1 MSVPPPPTSPRPSA
15 LRSLLLLAAVLVG
28 LVVVRWSVTGG
39 LSRPLAPPAQ
49 PRVHAPPAPPA
60 GDLAG
65 LRGALLYMGGRQV
78 LAVDAASGTI
88 SSIPSPGAG
97 RVRVLRQGEYLI
109 LLARDGGTAAQRAD
123 LKSKPVLLGDAIDV
137 LPSPRSDRV
146 WLVSQDETAPEQAY
160 VLREVELTSNRKLR
174 RWTLPYD
181 AEPVAVVPQGVVIRD
196 LQNRFEVRDPHGRR
210 IVELGHDLTFLDRH
224 GSLLAY
230 LDDRRLHLHDLA
242 TGVDRTL
249 ASPTGARS
257 WFALG
262 PPLPGMGC
270 CLQIGAFSP
279 DARLLA
285 VFTQLAGPG
294 QPGLSIVDVASG
306 RASVLPGSGG
316 ATPLACQPCLGWSHT
331 GWLFFFN
338 GGAALADPAAWRPGA
353 PAAIPLA
360 LDLRDVTTVL
370 PSGLAPG

>member
-88 SSIPSPGAG
+88 SSMPSPG
-97 RVRVLRQGEYLI
+97 
-109 LLARDGGTAAQRAD
+109 
-123 LKSKPVLLGDAIDV
+123 
-137 LPSPRSDRV
+137 SDRV

>member
-15 LRSLLLLAAVLVG
+15 LRSLLLLAAVLAG

-49 PRVHAPPAPPA
+49 TRVHASPAPTA
-60 GDLAG
+60 RDLAG
-65 LRGALLYMGGRQV
+65 LRGTLLYMGGRQV

-97 RVRVLRQGEYLI
+97 RVRVLRQGEYLV
-109 LLARDGGTAAQRAD
+109 LLARDGGAAAQRAD

-137 LPSPRSDRV
+137 LPSPR
-146 WLVSQDETAPEQAY
+146 
-160 VLREVELTSNRKLR
+160 
-174 RWTLPYD
+174 YD

-196 LQNRFEVRDPHGRR
+196 LQNRFEVRDPHGKR

-262 PPLPGMGC
+262 PPLPGVGC
-270 CLQIGAFSP
+270 CLQVGAFSP

-285 VFTQLAGPG
+285 VFTQLTGPG

-316 ATPLACQPCLGWSHT
+316 ATPLACQPCLGWSHS

-338 GGAALADPAAWRPGA
+338 G
-353 PAAIPLA
+353 
-360 LDLRDVTTVL
+360 
-370 PSGLAPG
+370 

>member
-15 LRSLLLLAAVLVG
+15 LRSLLLLAAVLAG

-49 PRVHAPPAPPA
+49 TRVHASPAP
-60 GDLAG
+60 
-65 LRGALLYMGGRQV
+65 
-78 LAVDAASGTI
+78 AA
-88 SSIPSPGAG
+88 
-97 RVRVLRQGEYLI
+97 RVRVLRQGEYLV
-109 LLARDGGTAAQRAD
+109 LLARDGGAAAQRAD

-160 VLREVELTSNRKLR
+160 VLREVELTSSRKLR

-196 LQNRFEVRDPHGRR
+196 LQNRFEVRDPHGKR

-262 PPLPGMGC
+262 PPLPGVGC
-270 CLQIGAFSP
+270 CLQVGA
-279 DARLLA
+279 
-285 VFTQLAGPG
+285 
-294 QPGLSIVDVASG
+294 
-306 RASVLPGSGG
+306 
-316 ATPLACQPCLGWSHT
+316 
-331 GWLFFFN
+331 
-338 GGAALADPAAWRPGA
+338 
-353 PAAIPLA
+353 
-360 LDLRDVTTVL
+360 
-370 PSGLAPG
+370 

>member
-15 LRSLLLLAAVLVG
+15 LRSLLLLAAVLAG

-49 PRVHAPPAPPA
+49 TRVHASPAPTA
-60 GDLAG
+60 RDLAG
-65 LRGALLYMGGRQV
+65 
-78 LAVDAASGTI
+78 
-88 SSIPSPGAG
+88 
-97 RVRVLRQGEYLI
+97 
-109 LLARDGGTAAQRAD
+109 
-123 LKSKPVLLGDAIDV
+123 
-137 LPSPRSDRV
+137 
-146 WLVSQDETAPEQAY
+146 
-160 VLREVELTSNRKLR
+160 R

-196 LQNRFEVRDPHGRR
+196 LQNRFEVRDPHGKR

-242 TGVDRTL
+242 TGGDRTL

-257 WFALG
+257 GFALG
-262 PPLPGMGC
+262 PPLPGVGC
-270 CLQIGAFSP
+270 CLQVGAFSP

-294 QPGLSIVDVASG
+294 QPRLSIVDVASG
-306 RASVLPGSGG
+306 RA
-316 ATPLACQPCLGWSHT
+316 
-331 GWLFFFN
+331 
-338 GGAALADPAAWRPGA
+338 
-353 PAAIPLA
+353 
-360 LDLRDVTTVL
+360 
-370 PSGLAPG
+370 

>member
-224 GSLLAY
+224 GPAWGAASRSGPSL
-230 LDDRRLHLHDLA
+230 
-242 TGVDRTL
+242 RTR
-249 ASPTGARS
+249 ASWRCSPS
-257 WFALG
+257 W
-262 PPLPGMGC
+262 P
-270 CLQIGAFSP
+270 
-279 DARLLA
+279 
-285 VFTQLAGPG
+285 
-294 QPGLSIVDVASG
+294 G
-306 RASVLPGSGG
+306 RASPGSRSWTWPAAVPACCPGPAGRRPWPASRASAG
-316 ATPLACQPCLGWSHT
+316 ATPAGCSSSTAGRRSPTLPPGGQEGRPPSRWRWTFATSPPSCPAVWRRADRPAQARLSRRSASTSCPGADQARDGL
-331 GWLFFFN
+331 
-338 GGAALADPAAWRPGA
+338 GAAW
-353 PAAIPLA
+353 
-360 LDLRDVTTVL
+360 
-370 PSGLAPG
+370 